1 MSKTRFKKYG
11 ANTGD
16 PRIDALIRQL
26 VRDIGPGEN
35 ADLVEELISSAIG
48 VYRDGLE
55 RGDMKIINTAV
66 KELRRSLH
74 VFEPYRAIRKV
85 AVFGSART
93 PRTDPNYQ
101 ITLKFSKAIVR
112 KQWMVITGAAS
123 GIMEAGNAGAGSKGS
138 FGMNIRLP
146 FEQEANSV
154 ILKDPK
160 LVTFKYFFTRKLMFL
175 RESHATILCPG
186 GYGTHDEG
194 FETLTL
200 VQTGKTEPRPIVCLD
215 APGSTYWQDF
225 KEFLEK
231 QLVKNEMIH
240 PDDIDLMFFTQ
251 DADEAVD
258 HILNF
263 YHRYHSMRYIRDLL
277 VLRIEKALTESQLDD
292 LNRRFASI
300 IRKGKI
306 QQSLKPFEEEKNAP
320 HTFHLP
326 RLSFYFKKDCH
337 HVLKKMIDAINSF

>member
-138 FGMNIRLP
+138 FGMNIRLRSASKCE
-146 FEQEANSV
+146 FCDIE
-154 ILKDPK
+154 
-160 LVTFKYFFTRKLMFL
+160 
-175 RESHATILCPG
+175 
-186 GYGTHDEG
+186 
-194 FETLTL
+194 
-200 VQTGKTEPRPIVCLD
+200 RPQACYV
-215 APGSTYWQDF
+215 
-225 KEFLEK
+225 
-231 QLVKNEMIH
+231 
-240 PDDIDLMFFTQ
+240 
-251 DADEAVD
+251 
-258 HILNF
+258 
-263 YHRYHSMRYIRDLL
+263 
-277 VLRIEKALTESQLDD
+277 
-292 LNRRFASI
+292 
-300 IRKGKI
+300 
-306 QQSLKPFEEEKNAP
+306 
-320 HTFHLP
+320 
-326 RLSFYFKKDCH
+326 
-337 HVLKKMIDAINSF
+337 

>member
-1 MSKTRFKKYG
+1 
-11 ANTGD
+11 
-16 PRIDALIRQL
+16 
-26 VRDIGPGEN
+26 
-35 ADLVEELISSAIG
+35 
-48 VYRDGLE
+48 
-55 RGDMKIINTAV
+55 
-66 KELRRSLH
+66 
-74 VFEPYRAIRKV
+74 
-85 AVFGSART
+85 
-93 PRTDPNYQ
+93 
-101 ITLKFSKAIVR
+101 
-112 KQWMVITGAAS
+112 
-123 GIMEAGNAGAGSKGS
+123 
-138 FGMNIRLP
+138 
-146 FEQEANSV
+146 
-154 ILKDPK
+154 
-160 LVTFKYFFTRKLMFL
+160 
-175 RESHATILCPG
+175 
-186 GYGTHDEG
+186 
-194 FETLTL
+194 
-200 VQTGKTEPRPIVCLD
+200 
-215 APGSTYWQDF
+215 
-225 KEFLEK
+225 
-231 QLVKNEMIH
+231 MIH

>member
-1 MSKTRFKKYG
+1 M
-11 ANTGD
+11 
-16 PRIDALIRQL
+16 
-26 VRDIGPGEN
+26 RDIGPGEN

-123 GIMEAGNAGAGSKGS
+123 GIMEAGNAGAGGKGS

-200 VQTGKTEPRPIVCLD
+200 VQTGKTEPRPTFAWTRQV
-215 APGSTYWQDF
+215 
-225 KEFLEK
+225 
-231 QLVKNEMIH
+231 
-240 PDDIDLMFFTQ
+240 
-251 DADEAVD
+251 
-258 HILNF
+258 
-263 YHRYHSMRYIRDLL
+263 R
-277 VLRIEKALTESQLDD
+277 LT
-292 LNRRFASI
+292 
-300 IRKGKI
+300 GKI
-306 QQSLKPFEEEKNAP
+306 LK
-320 HTFHLP
+320 
-326 RLSFYFKKDCH
+326 SFWK
-337 HVLKKMIDAINSF
+337 SSW